1 MRCIEC
7 KNKGGY
13 MKRILNNE
21 SFIHPICAISYPNI
35 YQFGRPAN
43 MNIKMCSGINPS
55 TQNSGECSICLKK
68 TPRVLK
74 CKDF

>member
-1 MRCIEC
+1 
-7 KNKGGY
+7 